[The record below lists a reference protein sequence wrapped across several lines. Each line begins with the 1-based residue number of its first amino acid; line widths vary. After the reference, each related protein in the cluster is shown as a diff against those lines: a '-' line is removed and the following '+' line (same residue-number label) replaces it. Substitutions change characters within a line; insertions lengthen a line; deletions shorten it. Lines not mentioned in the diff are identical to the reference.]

1 MTAIDFSTGT
11 SLPAVG
17 GAPATRL
24 RLTVRGRRVLAFLAS
39 IPAVIA
45 LSVAIVSAGI
55 PVSCSVKSRSCS
67 CESPQAS
74 PCAMIDAAASSICAR
89 ALSCEPPLSMS
100 AAP

>member
-24 RLTVRGRRVLAFLAS
+24 RLKVRGRRGLAFLAS

-45 LSVAIVSAGI
+45 LSVAIVSGGGALASGKGSAPAEYSAG
-55 PVSCSVKSRSCS
+55 
-67 CESPQAS
+67 Q
-74 PCAMIDAAASSICAR
+74 
-89 ALSCEPPLSMS
+89 
-100 AAP
+100 